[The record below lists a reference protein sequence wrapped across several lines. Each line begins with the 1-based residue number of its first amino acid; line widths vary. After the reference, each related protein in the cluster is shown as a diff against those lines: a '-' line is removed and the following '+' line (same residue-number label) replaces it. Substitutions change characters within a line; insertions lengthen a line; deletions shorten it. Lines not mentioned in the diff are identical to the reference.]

1 MGGSGLLPVVRGAE
15 TGQSGVNALKRK
27 ILKLIEAQGP
37 LTVAQYMAIALGDPE
52 HGYYM
57 RRDPLGRDF
66 VTAPEVSQIFG
77 ELIGLFF
84 LQAWEDRGRPKN
96 FQLVELGPGRGTLMA
111 DMMRAA
117 TKVRPEFVHGA
128 QITLLETSPALRA
141 KQAETLAALPV
152 NWVSRFDD
160 VPSSGPL
167 FLIAN
172 EFFDALPIHQF
183 VKSERGWHERMVT
196 RDGDELR
203 FALTPDAVPPS
214 VIPESVRNAPKGS
227 IIEVNPGATEIVRRI
242 ASRIANAGGVALI
255 IDYGHTQ
262 TIDHGPGKPFAGET
276 LQAVTNNTFTDPLAE
291 PGEADLTAHVDF
303 GALALAT
310 ADREAYARPITV
322 QGAFLEALGIHARA
336 NRLKRDNPE
345 RTSEIDSAVE
355 RLTSPQQMGTLFK
368 VLAIYEGE
376 DQVPPP
382 GFDDY

>member
-1 MGGSGLLPVVRGAE
+1 VVRGAE

-66 VTAPEVSQIFG
+66 ITAPEVSQIFG
-77 ELIGLFF
+77 ELIGFF
-84 LQAWEDRGRPKN
+84 FMQAWEDRWRPKA

-111 DMMRAA
+111 DLMRAA
-117 TKVRPEFVHGA
+117 AKVRPEFVHAA
-128 QITLLETSPALRA
+128 QITLVETSPTLRA
-141 KQAETLAALPV
+141 KQAETLASLPV
-152 NWVSRFDD
+152 NWVSRFED
-160 VPSSGPL
+160 VPADGAL
-167 FLIAN
+167 FLVAN

-183 VKSERGWHERMVT
+183 VKGERGWHELMVIS
-196 RDGDELR
+196 DGDELR
-203 FALTPDAVPPS
+203 FTLTPDTVPPS
-214 VIPESVRNAPKGS
+214 VIPESVRKARADAVA
-227 IIEVNPGATEIVRRI
+227 EVSPGATGIVRRI
-242 ASRIANAGGVALI
+242 ASRIAGRTGGVALI
-255 IDYGHTQ
+255 VDYGHAQ
-262 TIDHGPGKPFAGET
+262 TAAGNT
-276 LQAVTNNTFTDPLAE
+276 LQAVKKNEYVDVLAE
-291 PGEADLTAHVDF
+291 PGEADITAHVDF
-303 GALALAT
+303 GPF
-310 ADREAYARPITV
+310 ADAAHETRARVLGPV
-322 QGAFLEALGIHARA
+322 SQGAFLEALGIHARA

-382 GFDDY
+382 GFDG